1 MRFVFAII
9 PILWL
14 NIAIAQQSK
23 KPVKKIVLGKD
34 QVSEMKKAG
43 SEYFKSE
50 NYKTAL
56 PIYQQLQENDPN
68 NAEFNYRLGLCY
80 LNTNVNKKL
89 AAGFLIKAAEGKDV
103 PKDVYYYTG
112 RALLIL
118 EEIDDAVDAYEK
130 FKIAHGGKVSPK
142 LNLENNVEWCY
153 HFRDMKKTPIDVN
166 FTNLGKLVNS
176 PNNDYRPV
184 CDMLGNV
191 VYFSSNRKSNTG
203 AIVDGYGEVISDGY
217 FTKKD
222 TGYSKA
228 KNLGPNINTMYYEEP
243 LQLNSNSDK
252 LLVFKEGGSIS
263 SPLYTS
269 ELNGKSFEKA
279 VAINKFPAS
288 KVDGACMTDDG
299 KTIYFSADLKGGK
312 GGKDIWM
319 TTLNSKN
326 EWSNPVNLGDAVNT
340 KYDEVNPWLFF
351 DNQTLFFASEG
362 HNSIGGFDIFFS
374 TKPHESMDWSA
385 AKNVGYPLNTTDDNK
400 YFSLTA
406 DCKTGFVSQTTEHG
420 SGELDIVKFVCTNPI
435 IKQEKVVCDFTFLKA
450 DGTFARDANCMI
462 IRNDTG
468 ESSGVKTINGSNGKL
483 YVYLGPGNY
492 KVKVKGVKSGR
503 ADEDFIITGNEPKM
517 QLVKTFKLTPPVKE
531 GK

>member
-1 MRFVFAII
+1 MRFLFAFI
-9 PILWL
+9 PLLWL
-14 NIAIAQQSK
+14 NVAVAQQSK
-23 KPVKKIVLGKD
+23 KLEKKVALGKD
-34 QVSEMKKAG
+34 QVSELKKAG
-43 SEYFKSE
+43 AEYFKSD
-50 NYKTAL
+50 NYKSAL
-56 PIYQQLQENDPN
+56 PIYKQLQQNDPN
-68 NAEFNYRLGLCY
+68 NTEFNYRLGIRY
-80 LNTNVNKKL
+80 LYTNVNKKS

-118 EEIDDAVDAYEK
+118 EETDDAADAFEK
-130 FKIAHGGKVSPK
+130 FKIAHGGKVTAK

-153 HFRDMKKTPIDVN
+153 HFRDMKKTPVAVN

-184 CDMLGNV
+184 CDMLGNNI
-191 VYFSSNRKSNTG
+191 YFSSNRKGNIG
-203 AIVDGYGEVISDGY
+203 AIVDGYGEIISDGY
-217 FTKKD
+217 YTKRD
-222 TGYSKA
+222 TGFSKA
-228 KNLGPNINTMYYEEP
+228 KNLGTSINTMYYEEP
-243 LQLNSNSDK
+243 LQLNANGDK
-252 LLVFKEGGSIS
+252 LLISKEGGSIS
-263 SPLYTS
+263 SPLYTA

-288 KVDGACMTDDG
+288 RVDGACMTDDG
-299 KTIYFSADLKGGK
+299 KTIYFSADIKGGK

-326 EWSNPVNLGDAVNT
+326 EWSAPVNLGDAVNT
-340 KYDEVNPWLFF
+340 KYDEINPWLFF

-362 HNSIGGFDIFFS
+362 HNSIGGFDIFYS

-385 AKNVGYPLNTTDDNK
+385 AKNVGYPLNTTDDDK

-406 DCKTGFVSQTTEHG
+406 DCKTGFVSKATENG
-420 SGELDIVKFVCTNPI
+420 FGELDIVKFVCANPI

-450 DGTFARDANCMI
+450 DGAFARDANCLI

-483 YVYLGPGNY
+483 YVYLSPGNY

>member
-1 MRFVFAII
+1 
-9 PILWL
+9 
-14 NIAIAQQSK
+14 
-23 KPVKKIVLGKD
+23 
-34 QVSEMKKAG
+34 
-43 SEYFKSE
+43 
-50 NYKTAL
+50 
-56 PIYQQLQENDPN
+56 
-68 NAEFNYRLGLCY
+68 
-80 LNTNVNKKL
+80 
-89 AAGFLIKAAEGKDV
+89 
-103 PKDVYYYTG
+103 
-112 RALLIL
+112 
-118 EEIDDAVDAYEK
+118 
-130 FKIAHGGKVSPK
+130 
-142 LNLENNVEWCY
+142 
-153 HFRDMKKTPIDVN
+153 
-166 FTNLGKLVNS
+166 
-176 PNNDYRPV
+176 
-184 CDMLGNV
+184 
-191 VYFSSNRKSNTG
+191 
-203 AIVDGYGEVISDGY
+203 
-217 FTKKD
+217 
-222 TGYSKA
+222 
-228 KNLGPNINTMYYEEP
+228 MYYEEP

-279 VAINKFPAS
+279 IAINKFPAS